1 MEKNYVDYL
10 IANRKSENTIKNYTR
25 HIQNFLNFIGKSEK
39 DINFSDLISWQRSIS
54 NLSSSSMALEINA
67 IKNYFKY
74 LKAAGLIDTN
84 PAEDLVLPKV
94 KNKVK
99 PYCTVENVSAIINN
113 AHSFRDR
120 AILSLVASTGI
131 RMSEM
136 ATITMEQW
144 NNMKRY
150 NGRNIT
156 ILGKGNKERIIY
168 INDMTMKAI
177 DDYVVHKKKTTKYLF
192 ESNGGKPM
200 DDSNLNKMIKNTAYK
215 ANIPFW
221 DKMTCHTL
229 RAAFAT
235 IASDKGVPVAVIST
249 ALGHSSLAT
258 TTRYIKTCQEQV
270 NNVMNNMIF

>member
-1 MEKNYVDYL
+1 MNKTYIDYL

-25 HIQNFLNFIGKSEK
+25 HIQNFLDFVGKSEK
-39 DINFSDLISWQRSIS
+39 DISFSDLISWQRSIS

-74 LKAAGLIDTN
+74 LKAAGFIDTN

-113 AHSFRDR
+113 AHSFRDK

-144 NNMKRY
+144 ENMKRY

-156 ILGKGNKERIIY
+156 ILGKGDKERSIY

-177 DDYVVHKKKTTKYLF
+177 DDYVAHKKKTNKYLF
-192 ESNGGKPM
+192 ESNGGKIM

-221 DKMTCHTL
+221 DKVTCHTL

-235 IASDKGVPVAVIST
+235 IASDKGVPVAVISS
-249 ALGHSSLAT
+249 ALGHASLAT
-258 TTRYIKTCQEQV
+258 TSKYIKTCQAQV
-270 NNVMNNMIF
+270 NDVMNNMIF

>member
-25 HIQNFLNFIGKSEK
+25 HIRNFLDFVGKSEK
-39 DINFSDLISWQRSIS
+39 DISFSDLISWQRSIS

-74 LKAAGLIDTN
+74 LKAAGFIDTN

-113 AHSFRDR
+113 AHSFRDK

-144 NNMKRY
+144 ENMKRY

-156 ILGKGNKERIIY
+156 ILGKGDKERSIY

-177 DDYVVHKKKTTKYLF
+177 DDYVAYKKKTTKYLF

-221 DKMTCHTL
+221 DKVTCHTL

-249 ALGHSSLAT
+249 ALGHSSLTT

-270 NNVMNNMIF
+270 NNVMDNMIF

>member
-74 LKAAGLIDTN
+74 LKATGLIDTN

-177 DDYVVHKKKTTKYLF
+177 DDYVAHKKKTTKYLF

>member
-25 HIQNFLNFIGKSEK
+25 HIQNFLNFVGKSEK

-54 NLSSSSMALEINA
+54 NLSPSSMALEINA

-74 LKAAGLIDTN
+74 LKAAGLINTN

-156 ILGKGNKERIIY
+156 ILGKGNKERVIY

-177 DDYVVHKKKTTKYLF
+177 DDYVAHKKKTTKYLF

>member
-25 HIQNFLNFIGKSEK
+25 HIQNFLNFVGKSEK

-74 LKAAGLIDTN
+74 LKAAGFIDTN

-113 AHSFRDR
+113 AHSFRDK

-177 DDYVVHKKKTTKYLF
+177 DDYVTHKKKTTKYLF

-235 IASDKGVPVAVIST
+235 IASDKGVPVSVIST
-249 ALGHSSLAT
+249 ALGHSSLTT

>member
-10 IANRKSENTIKNYTR
+10 IANRKSENTIKFYTR
-25 HIQNFLNFIGKSEK
+25 YVQSMLDFIGKAENE
-39 DINFSDLISWQRSIS
+39 ITFADLVAWQRSLS
-54 NLSSSSMALEINA
+54 NLASSSLAVQINA

-74 LKAAGLIDTN
+74 IKSIGMIDKN
-84 PAEDLVLPKV
+84 PAEDLVIPKV

-113 AHSFRDR
+113 AHSFRDK
-120 AILSLVASTGI
+120 AILSLVASTGV

-136 ATITMEQW
+136 ANITMEQW

-177 DDYVVHKKKTTKYLF
+177 DDYVAHKKKTTKYLF

-249 ALGHSSLAT
+249 ALGHSSLTT

>member
-1 MEKNYVDYL
+1 MNKTYIDYL

-25 HIQNFLNFIGKSEK
+25 HIRNFLDFVGKSEK
-39 DINFSDLISWQRSIS
+39 DISFSDLISWQRSIS

-74 LKAAGLIDTN
+74 LKAAGFIDTN

-113 AHSFRDR
+113 AHSFRDK

-144 NNMKRY
+144 ENMKRY

-156 ILGKGNKERIIY
+156 ILGKGDKERSIY

-177 DDYVVHKKKTTKYLF
+177 DDYVAYKKKTTKYLF

-221 DKMTCHTL
+221 DKVTCHTL

-249 ALGHSSLAT
+249 ALGHSSLTT

-270 NNVMNNMIF
+270 NNVMDNMIF